1 MLARRPFI
9 PSSVRVS
16 RHTTENCVGQAGLNR
31 LSKDLP
37 GVKFDTNV
45 IEDELKDLRQ
55 RASLLHAKQMLL
67 RDPNNLELK
76 QKVREMAQDLEGSTW
91 ATIRDLKM
99 ENASLKGRIRCASS
113 QASTPRSPRAKQPES
128 REQQELAVES
138 SLQEE
143 VAKLRAQNSRLRAKL
158 GAAEADDEADDAY
171 AWSS

>member
-128 REQQELAVES
+128 RAEA
-138 SLQEE
+138 
-143 VAKLRAQNSRLRAKL
+143 AG
-158 GAAEADDEADDAY
+158 GAACWRAHALCERPVARAPRPAAEEARY
-171 AWSS
+171 IQP